1 MSGADAFIVRFSE
14 TWRDPDP
21 EAFADLFTSDGILFH
36 PTMAGPIPAR
46 QVPDYVRRIKA
57 LVPDLTLEVDNWA
70 AREEVVLIEWTIHGT
85 FGGQRLSW
93 KGMDRFSLQEDKAK
107 EGVAY
112 FDTFPLW
119 VRIDPTLERPA
130 LESALADSA
139 ARS

>member
-1 MSGADAFIVRFSE
+1 MSGADEFMVRFSE

-21 EAFADLFTSDGILFH
+21 EGFADLFTPDGTLFH
-36 PTMAGPIPAR
+36 PTMARPIPAR

-57 LVPDLTLEVDNWA
+57 LVPDLSLEVDNWA
-70 AREEVVLIEWTIHGT
+70 ARGEVVLIEWTIRGT
-85 FGGQRLSW
+85 FDGERLSW
-93 KGMDRFSLQEDKAK
+93 KGMDRFSLRDDKAK

-130 LESALADSA
+130 LESALAGSPT
-139 ARS
+139 RS